1 MVKKRGQC
9 ASSQVIP
16 QLFAETTHG
25 CVHGHPCQPGVTPGS
40 LVAALRPRHRVRFP
54 WGLGA
59 GQASSSRLGPGRVD
73 LPSRAELQVALRV
86 PHVAQ
91 RPTADRPAVV
101 LAESGLVLYLIH
113 QMLDLGLLTKASIC

>member
-1 MVKKRGQC
+1 M
-9 ASSQVIP
+9 
-16 QLFAETTHG
+16 
-25 CVHGHPCQPGVTPGS
+25 
-40 LVAALRPRHRVRFP
+40 
-54 WGLGA
+54 
-59 GQASSSRLGPGRVD
+59 D

-91 RPTADRPAVV
+91 RPTADRQAVV